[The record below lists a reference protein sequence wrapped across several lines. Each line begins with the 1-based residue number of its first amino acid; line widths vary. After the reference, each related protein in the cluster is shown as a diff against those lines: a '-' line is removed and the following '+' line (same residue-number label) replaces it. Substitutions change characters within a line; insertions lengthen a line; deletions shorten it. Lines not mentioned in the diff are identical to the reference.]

1 MHLFQHFL
9 KQRQNLLWLLS
20 HYDFFCF
27 EYRLQEK
34 IVFVCSSDCS
44 QAFKT
49 AKCVKSTCEQCKTLR
64 IAREAK
70 RINDKDCFFCS
81 DGKWFFQLCREASRR
96 GTVYAANVEVRRLD
110 KTLLTLHVPPS
121 GCKQLFQQELTKM
134 WGKHCQSCIFCQS
147 TSQKL
152 VTAQY
157 GGSTEE
163 FCSDDCRSKYT
174 MLFCH
179 VRKENT
185 KEILVQSAL

>member
-9 KQRQNLLWLLS
+9 KQGQDLLWLLS

-27 EYRLQEK
+27 DYRLQEK

-49 AKCVKSTCEQCKTLR
+49 AKCVKSICEQCKTLR

-70 RINDKDCFFCS
+70 RINGKDCFFCS
-81 DGKWFFQLCREASRR
+81 DGKWFIRLCREASRC
-96 GTVYAANVEVRRLD
+96 GNVYAVNVEVRRLD
-110 KTLLTLHVPPS
+110 KTLFTLSVPPS

-179 VRKENT
+179 VREENT
-185 KEILVQSAL
+185 KEILVQSGL